1 MIDERNDETCNDN
14 AETTRPDERRC
25 QVVGLFHF
33 HSSSVTDTSLVRA
46 IWRISTPLFFKIY
59 SCRCSNC
66 VDGARPCYESGVE
79 GGEAVQ
85 TTSVQKH
92 LLGGVATGI
101 GSLPHRDA
109 REAAEFAFFATPEL
123 PCIPSLPRRSPAEA
137 MIAQA
142 VVGIRGISIGQYGSL
157 MVNVERI
164 DPLAEV
170 KTDLDHDA
178 YVGLRTFL
186 EFAQGYTGPVKWQFT
201 GPVTLGLAL
210 IRAGV
215 PMHTAFDVAVRT
227 VRTHVRNIYD
237 AVESALPSSAQVVFI
252 DEPELGDLM
261 DDSFPIAPD
270 TAMDLMSGA
279 LAAVE
284 REGLVGLHCCADV
297 DGASLLASGPAILSV
312 PVADNLKSY
321 AGFLA
326 KFLENGGVI
335 AWGAVATD
343 GPLMPSADRA
353 WKKLS
358 GLWCDLVQ
366 GGCDAQK
373 LRQQSLITPACGL
386 AMHSE
391 DSAAQIFMQ
400 VRDIGERVRTQAL
413 ATRLTVGA

>member
-1 MIDERNDETCNDN
+1 
-14 AETTRPDERRC
+14 
-25 QVVGLFHF
+25 
-33 HSSSVTDTSLVRA
+33 
-46 IWRISTPLFFKIY
+46 
-59 SCRCSNC
+59 
-66 VDGARPCYESGVE
+66 
-79 GGEAVQ
+79 
-85 TTSVQKH
+85 
-92 LLGGVATGI
+92 
-101 GSLPHRDA
+101 
-109 REAAEFAFFATPEL
+109 
-123 PCIPSLPRRSPAEA
+123 
-137 MIAQA
+137 
-142 VVGIRGISIGQYGSL
+142 
-157 MVNVERI
+157 
-164 DPLAEV
+164 LADV

-215 PMHTAFDVAVRT
+215 PMHTAFEVAVRT

-252 DEPELGDLM
+252 DEPELGELM

-270 TAMDLMSGA
+270 TAIDLMSGA

-284 REGLVGLHCCADV
+284 REGLVGLHCCADI

-312 PVADNLKSY
+312 PVNDNLKNY
-321 AGFLA
+321 AGSLG
-326 KFLENGGVI
+326 KFLDGGGVI

-358 GLWCDLVQ
+358 ALWCELVQ

-373 LRQQSLITPACGL
+373 LRQQSLVTPACGL

-391 DSAAQIFMQ
+391 DSAAQIFTQ
-400 VRDIGERVRTQAL
+400 VLDIGERVRTQAL

>member
-1 MIDERNDETCNDN
+1 MQSN
-14 AETTRPDERRC
+14 AT
-25 QVVGLFHF
+25 
-33 HSSSVTDTSLVRA
+33 
-46 IWRISTPLFFKIY
+46 
-59 SCRCSNC
+59 
-66 VDGARPCYESGVE
+66 
-79 GGEAVQ
+79 
-85 TTSVQKH
+85 QKH

-157 MVNVERI
+157 MVDASRI
-164 DPLAEV
+164 DPFADV
-170 KTDLDHDA
+170 TTDLDHDA

-186 EFAQGYTGPVKWQFT
+186 EFARGYTGPVKWQFT
-201 GPVTLGLAL
+201 GPITLGQAL
-210 IRAGV
+210 VRAGV
-215 PMHTAFDVAVRT
+215 PMNLAFEVAVRT

-237 AVESALPSSAQVVFI
+237 VVEAALPSSAQVVFI
-252 DEPELGDLM
+252 DEPELGELM
-261 DDSFPIAPD
+261 QDSFPIAPD
-270 TAMDLMSGA
+270 TAFDLMSGA

-284 REGLVGLHCCADV
+284 REALVGLHCCADV
-297 DGASLLASGPAILSV
+297 DGSSLLAAGPAILSV
-312 PVADNLKSY
+312 PATDGIKSY
-321 AGFLA
+321 AGLLS
-326 KFLENGGVI
+326 KFLESGGVV
-335 AWGAVATD
+335 AWGVVPTD
-343 GPLMPSADRA
+343 GPLMPSAERS

-358 GLWCDLVQ
+358 ALWCDLVQ

-373 LRQQSLITPACGL
+373 LRQQSLVTPACGL

-391 DSAAQIFMQ
+391 ESAVQIFSQ